1 MNVEVSGWA
10 GQVPNPQVPLS
21 IGLRAAFQAERLL
34 PLELRR
40 LLNRLDA
47 SVAVR

>member
-10 GQVPNPQVPLS
+10 SQVPNPQMPLS
-21 IGLRAAFQAERLL
+21 VGLRAAFKAERLL

-40 LLNRLDA
+40 LLSRLDA
-47 SVAVR
+47 AVSDW